1 MKYGPPGGTR
11 RRERGST
18 LVEFALSFALLFAV
32 FTGVFRFGYV
42 YYLYNRLESSVR
54 GGARYASLRVYDS
67 ATATPSGGY
76 QAAVQNM
83 AVYGNPDGAGQPA
96 APGLT
101 TEKIS
106 VTIGMERNVPR
117 QVTLE
122 VTDLRIDAVFASFT
136 LNGKPKITFPY
147 MGRFAP

>member
-1 MKYGPPGGTR
+1 MKNRPITQAG
-11 RRERGST
+11 RRERGNT
-18 LVEFALSFALLFAV
+18 LVEFALSFALLFTV

-54 GGARYASLRVYDS
+54 GGARYGSLRAYDS

-76 QAAVQNM
+76 QTAVQNM

-96 APGLT
+96 VPGLT
-101 TEKIS
+101 SEKIS

-117 QVTLE
+117 QVTLA
-122 VTDLRIDAVFASFT
+122 VTNLQIDAVFASFT
-136 LNGKPKITFPY
+136 LNDKPKITFPY